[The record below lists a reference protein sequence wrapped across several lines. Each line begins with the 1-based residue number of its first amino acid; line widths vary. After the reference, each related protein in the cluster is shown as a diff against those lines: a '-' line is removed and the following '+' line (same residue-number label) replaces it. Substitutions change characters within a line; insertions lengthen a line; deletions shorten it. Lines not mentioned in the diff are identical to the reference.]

1 MKKTTIRF
9 EVEVADRIEQ
19 LGNLAGVI
27 SHFTDTYYHV
37 REAFTQWLKQ
47 KFSENE
53 LKLILDAANG
63 LGYSPQLIAG
73 YQAHLEDAIALD
85 GVDVK
90 WGVDAKT
97 LLAKI
102 EEMPKHE
109 LMMLHEWGWW
119 FWYGKW
125 KVQPLFREYVK

>member
-9 EVEVADRIEQ
+9 EVETADKIEQ
-19 LGNLAGVI
+19 LGSLAGIV

-37 REAFTQWLKQ
+37 REAFSQHLKQ
-47 KFSENE
+47 VFSEKE

-63 LGYSPQLIAG
+63 LGYSPQMIAG
-73 YQAHLEDAIALD
+73 YQGHLENAIARYGLD
-85 GVDVK
+85 KK
-90 WGVDAKT
+90 WGVDAET

-102 EEMPKHE
+102 DEMAGHE

-125 KVQPLFREYVK
+125 KQQPLFREYVK

>member
-9 EVEVADRIEQ
+9 EVETADKIEA
-19 LGNLAGVI
+19 LGNLAGIV

-37 REAFTQWLKQ
+37 REAFAQWLRQ
-47 KFSENE
+47 EFTENE
-53 LKLILDAANG
+53 LKLILVTAKG

-73 YQAHLEDAIALD
+73 YQAHLEDAIESDGLD
-85 GVDVK
+85 KK
-90 WGVDAKT
+90 WGVDAGT

-102 EEMPKHE
+102 EEMPIHE
-109 LMMLHEWGWW
+109 LMMLHEWAWW

-125 KVQPLFREYVK
+125 RRQPEFDKYVK